1 MARKRIGLRI
11 FLVIAAVGFG
21 FLALKELYHEPLA
34 RAIETALP
42 EGRALRD
49 SFGLPEGVR
58 PTKRVRN
65 ERSKE
70 KIRNRIYTLTVG
82 AAFRAEQRQF
92 RR

>member
-1 MARKRIGLRI
+1 MDRKRIGLRI
-11 FLVIAAVGFG
+11 FLVIATVG
-21 FLALKELYHEPLA
+21 LRSKLYREPLA
-34 RAIETALP
+34 RPARAIEAALP

-49 SFGLPEGVR
+49 FFELPEVVR

-82 AAFRAEQRQF
+82 AAFRAERRQF